1 MSALPLQR
9 PRPRSDALM
18 TPSEVAKL
26 FRVTPKT
33 VGLWEMAGRI
43 SAIKTLGGHR
53 RYRREEIMGYYDTT
67 VANRISPAQ
76 A

>member
-1 MSALPLQR
+1 MSAQPMQR
-9 PRPRSDALM
+9 PRPRSDDLM

-53 RYRREEIMGYYDTT
+53 RYRRQEIMSYYDST
-67 VANRISPAQ
+67 VADRRTAQ
-76 A
+76 G